1 MKNTPVPLPALPP
14 DAPWRCFTDTVM
26 GGLSTATLQRQTQ
39 AGRDAWV
46 LRGRVRTEN
55 GGGFVQMALDVD
67 PPPAAARG
75 IELDLAG
82 AGHDLG
88 VHLRTTRL
96 VAPWQAWRARVTPAS
111 DWCTVRLAWTA
122 SRRIASAA
130 VWSPARSCASASSRW
145 PSTAGPTTPR
155 WRWRGWPGGD
165 ERR

>member
-1 MKNTPVPLPALPP
+1 MKNTPVPLPALPL

-96 VAPWQAWRARVTPAS
+96 VAPWQAWRARVTPAP
-111 DWCTVRLAWTA
+111 DWCTVRLAWTDFEPHRFSGRLEPGEVVRVGLVA
-122 SRRIASAA
+122 LAFDGRPYDAEVAL
-130 VWSPARSCASASSRW
+130 ARLAW
-145 PSTAGPTTPR
+145 
-155 WRWRGWPGGD
+155 W
-165 ERR
+165 